1 MTNRLPLLLLS
12 FLVFNIFFSNL
23 LLAEVFLTPPKNFKE
38 TGLHV
43 VAAFIKADNKVLF
56 MKYAPHKIHA
66 NQWAIPG
73 GKVDSN
79 ESLHEAIIR
88 EIKEETSLELDFR
101 LLKSVFIQIQGT
113 DFVYH
118 MFEAKIDHIVNDIPL
133 TAEHTELSWW
143 TLEEAI
149 QQNLMIDEA
158 ECIRIAYPE
167 IN

>member
-1 MTNRLPLLLLS
+1 MTNRPSLLLLS
-12 FLVFNIFFSNL
+12 LFSFIIFSLNPL
-23 LLAEVFLTPPKNFKE
+23 QAKVFLTPPNDFKD

-73 GKVDSN
+73 GKVNSG
-79 ESLHEAIIR
+79 ESLNKAVIR
-88 EIKEETSLELDFR
+88 EVKEETSLELDFCF
-101 LLKSVFIQIQGT
+101 LKTAYIQIYGI
-113 DFVYH
+113 DLVYH
-118 MFEAKIDHIVNDIPL
+118 MFEAKIEAIVNDIPL
-133 TAEHTELSWW
+133 TSEHTELAWW
-143 TLEEAI
+143 TLEEALE
-149 QQNLMIDEA
+149 QNLMIDEA